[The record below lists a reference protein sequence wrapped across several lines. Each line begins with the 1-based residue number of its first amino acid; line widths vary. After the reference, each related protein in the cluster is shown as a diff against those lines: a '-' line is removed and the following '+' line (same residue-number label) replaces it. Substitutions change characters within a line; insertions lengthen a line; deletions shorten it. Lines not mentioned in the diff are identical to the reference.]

1 MQEETPR
8 ELNTSMVYPDGS
20 GVNRG
25 CLDTERGL
33 EEMVRVGRK
42 RRSTRRRRA
51 RAQSRRRSRFVRSV
65 IIAVPLLIASVIA
78 TTSLLS
84 MRAVAS
90 VQQSVPSLEA
100 QGSINLAQTTEI
112 SASDGTLLAY
122 LHDEQNRT
130 VIKGDKI
137 PDILRHA
144 VVAIED
150 ERFYEHNGVDIEGIF
165 RAAATNLQSQGISQ
179 GFSTITMQLVGNL
192 YLNRREM
199 TLGRKFNEI
208 MLALQLE
215 RKYSKNEILN
225 MYLNT
230 VYFGSTAYGIEAAS
244 RTYFNKEPAQLT
256 IAEAALLAG
265 LPQRPNGYSPR
276 RHADLAIKRRDV
288 VLGKMQELGYIS
300 VSEYQAAISEPLTLA
315 PYSPYV
321 AVQEP
326 YVVAYVRKKLID
338 MYGEERVFKGGL
350 RVETTINPAFQ
361 KLAQQAI
368 AGTLNRKN
376 DPSAALV
383 SIEPNTG
390 QIVAMVGGNDYD
402 TSKFNLASQGR
413 RQPGSAFKPFVLVT
427 AIEMGIDPWN
437 TYYNSAHVKLTYPG
451 APKPWDVQ
459 TYGGDYHG
467 PSTIFDATLRSDN
480 TVYAQLALD
489 VGIPRVIDVAHR
501 MGITSELNADPAI
514 SLGGLKYGVSP
525 LEMASAYATLANGG
539 VYVEPTI
546 IKRILD
552 SDGNVIWE
560 AAPKTNQALSPGVA
574 YDATRVLIA
583 NVQSGTGTRAAI
595 GRPAAGKTGTT
606 TDWTDAWF
614 VGYTP
619 HLSTAV
625 WMGDPDAQVPMKNVH
640 GISVTGGSFPAIM
653 WREFMYT
660 ADRTYPYKQ
669 FAVPKVWAKYD
680 RFFVSTYGT
689 APTSTSL
696 PSTTTTLTPPP
707 TSSTTTT
714 ATSTTT
720 TSTTAPPGP

>member
-1 MQEETPR
+1 
-8 ELNTSMVYPDGS
+8 V
-20 GVNRG
+20 
-25 CLDTERGL
+25 
-33 EEMVRVGRK
+33 
-42 RRSTRRRRA
+42 
-51 RAQSRRRSRFVRSV
+51 
-65 IIAVPLLIASVIA
+65 AVV
-78 TTSLLS
+78 SLFG

-90 VQQSVPSLEA
+90 VQQSIPSLEA
-100 QGSINLAQTTEI
+100 QGSITLAQTTEI
-112 SASDGTLLAY
+112 YASDGALLAY
-122 LHDEQNRT
+122 LHDDQNRT
-130 VIKGDKI
+130 VIKADKI

-179 GFSTITMQLVGNL
+179 GFSTITMQLVGNI

-199 TLGRKFNEI
+199 TLGRKFNEV

-215 RKYSKNEILN
+215 RKYSKNEILD

-244 RTYFNKEPAQLT
+244 RTYFNKQPAELT
-256 IAEAALLAG
+256 IAQAALLAG

-276 RHADLAIKRRDV
+276 RHADLAIQRRNV
-288 VLGKMQELGYIS
+288 VLTKMQQLGYIS
-300 VSEYQAAISEPLTLA
+300 MSEYEAALNERLELA
-315 PYSPYV
+315 PKSPYV
-321 AVQEP
+321 EVQEP
-326 YVVAYVRKKLID
+326 YVVAYVRKQLIN

-361 KLAQQAI
+361 RQAQQAI
-368 AGTLNRKN
+368 ATTLSQKN
-376 DPSAALV
+376 DPAAALV
-383 SIEPNTG
+383 SIEPSTG
-390 QIVAMVGGNDYD
+390 HIVAMVGGNNYD

-413 RQPGSAFKPFVLVT
+413 RQPGSAFKTFVLVA

-437 TYYNSAHVKLTYPG
+437 QYYNSAHVKLDYPG
-451 APKPWDVQ
+451 AAKPWDVK
-459 TYGGDYHG
+459 TYGGNYYG
-467 PSTIFDATLRSDN
+467 FSTVFESTLRSDN
-480 TVYAQLALD
+480 TVFAQLALD
-489 VGIPRVIDVAHR
+489 VGIERVINVAHR

-546 IKRILD
+546 IQRIRD
-552 SDGNVIWE
+552 ADGNVIWE

-574 YDATRVLIA
+574 YDATRVLMA

-625 WMGDPDAQVPMKNVH
+625 WMGDPDAQVPMTNVH
-640 GISVTGGSFPAIM
+640 GTRGVTGGSFPATM
-653 WREFMYT
+653 WRKFMYS
-660 ADRTYPYKQ
+660 ADRAYPYKQ
-669 FAVPKVWAKYD
+669 FATPKVWAKYD
-680 RFFVSTYGT
+680 RFFVSRFRSS
-689 APTSTSL
+689 PTSTSL
-696 PSTTTTLTPPP
+696 PSTTTTLAPP
-707 TSSTTTT
+707 STTTT
-714 ATSTTT
+714 VRTSTTT
-720 TSTTAPPGP
+720 TSTTIKKPSTTTTTVKKPTTTTAKKPTTTTI

>member
-1 MQEETPR
+1 
-8 ELNTSMVYPDGS
+8 
-20 GVNRG
+20 
-25 CLDTERGL
+25 
-33 EEMVRVGRK
+33 MVRVGREL
-42 RRSTRRRRA
+42 RSTRRRRA
-51 RAQSRRRSRFVRSV
+51 RAQARRRSRFVRSV
-65 IIAVPLLIASVIA
+65 IIGVPLLIAGIIA
-78 TTSLLS
+78 VVSLLG

-90 VQQSVPSLEA
+90 VQQSIPSLEA

-112 SASDGTLLAY
+112 YAADGTLLAY
-122 LHDEQNRT
+122 LHDDQNRT
-130 VIKGDKI
+130 VIKADKI
-137 PDILRHA
+137 PDILRYA

-150 ERFYEHNGVDIEGIF
+150 ERFYAHNGVDIEGIF

-199 TLGRKFNEI
+199 TLGRKFNEV
-208 MLALQLE
+208 MLAVQLE
-215 RKYSKNEILN
+215 RKYSKNEILD

-230 VYFGSTAYGIEAAS
+230 IYFGSTAYGIEAAS
-244 RTYFNKEPAQLT
+244 RTFFNKEPAALT

-265 LPQRPNGYSPR
+265 IPQRPNGLSPR
-276 RHADLAIKRRDV
+276 RHADRAIERRDL

-300 VSEYQAAISEPLTLA
+300 VSEYKAAINEPLTLA

-326 YVVAYVRKKLID
+326 YVVAYVRKQLIN

-361 KLAQQAI
+361 KVAQKAI
-368 AGTLNRKN
+368 ADTLNRKS
-376 DPSAALV
+376 DPAAALV
-383 SIEPNTG
+383 SIEPDSG
-390 QIVAMVGGNDYD
+390 HIVAMVGGNDYD

-413 RQPGSAFKPFVLVT
+413 RQPGSAFKPFVLVA

-467 PSTIFDATLRSDN
+467 PSTIFSATLRSDN
-480 TVYAQLALD
+480 TVFAQLALD

-501 MGITSELNADPAI
+501 MGISSELNADPAI

-539 VYVEPTI
+539 VYMEPTI
-546 IKRILD
+546 IQRIRD
-552 SDGNVIWE
+552 ADGNVIWE

-583 NVQSGTGTRAAI
+583 NIQSGTGTRASI

-640 GISVTGGSFPAIM
+640 GTRVTGGSFPAMM
-653 WREFMYT
+653 WHDFMYT
-660 ADRTYPYKQ
+660 ADRAYPYEQ
-669 FAVPKVWAKYD
+669 FAAPAVWAKYD
-680 RFFVSTYGT
+680 RFFRGQYQS

-696 PSTTTTLTPPP
+696 PSTTTTLTPPSTES
-707 TSSTTTT
+707 TSTTT
-714 ATSTTT
+714 ATTLTPPT
-720 TSTTAPPGP
+720 TSTTTAP

>member
-1 MQEETPR
+1 VRIGR
-8 ELNTSMVYPDGS
+8 E
-20 GVNRG
+20 
-25 CLDTERGL
+25 
-33 EEMVRVGRK
+33 
-42 RRSTRRRRA
+42 RRSARYRRA
-51 RAQSRRRSRFVRSV
+51 RARSRRRSRTILAVV
-65 IIAVPLLIASVIA
+65 IALPLLIGGCVAVV
-78 TTSLLS
+78 SLFG

-90 VQQSVPSLEA
+90 VQQSIPSLEA
-100 QGSINLAQTTEI
+100 QGSITLAQTTEI
-112 SASDGTLLAY
+112 YASDGALLAY
-122 LHDEQNRT
+122 LHDDQNRT
-130 VIKGDKI
+130 VIKADKI

-179 GFSTITMQLVGNL
+179 GFSTITMQLVGNI

-199 TLGRKFNEI
+199 TLGRKFNEV

-215 RKYSKNEILN
+215 RKYSKNEILD

-244 RTYFNKEPAQLT
+244 RTYFNKQPAELT
-256 IAEAALLAG
+256 IAQAALLAG

-276 RHADLAIKRRDV
+276 RHADLAIQRRNV
-288 VLGKMQELGYIS
+288 VLTKMQQLGYIS
-300 VSEYQAAISEPLTLA
+300 MSEYEAALNERLELA
-315 PYSPYV
+315 PKSPYV
-321 AVQEP
+321 EVQEP
-326 YVVAYVRKKLID
+326 YVVAYVRKQLIN

-361 KLAQQAI
+361 RQAQQAI
-368 AGTLNRKN
+368 ATTLSQKN
-376 DPSAALV
+376 DPAAALV
-383 SIEPNTG
+383 SIEPSTG
-390 QIVAMVGGNDYD
+390 HIVAMVGGNNYD

-413 RQPGSAFKPFVLVT
+413 RQPGSAFKTFVLVA

-437 TYYNSAHVKLTYPG
+437 QYYNSAHVKLDYPG
-451 APKPWDVQ
+451 AAKPWDVK
-459 TYGGDYHG
+459 TYGGNYYG
-467 PSTIFDATLRSDN
+467 FSTVFESTLRSDN
-480 TVYAQLALD
+480 TVFAQLALD
-489 VGIPRVIDVAHR
+489 VGIERVINVAHR

-546 IKRILD
+546 IQRIRD
-552 SDGNVIWE
+552 ADGNVIWE

-574 YDATRVLIA
+574 YDATRVLMA

-625 WMGDPDAQVPMKNVH
+625 WMGTPM
-640 GISVTGGSFPAIM
+640 P
-653 WREFMYT
+653 RC
-660 ADRTYPYKQ
+660 
-669 FAVPKVWAKYD
+669 
-680 RFFVSTYGT
+680 
-689 APTSTSL
+689 L
-696 PSTTTTLTPPP
+696 
-707 TSSTTTT
+707 
-714 ATSTTT
+714 
-720 TSTTAPPGP
+720 